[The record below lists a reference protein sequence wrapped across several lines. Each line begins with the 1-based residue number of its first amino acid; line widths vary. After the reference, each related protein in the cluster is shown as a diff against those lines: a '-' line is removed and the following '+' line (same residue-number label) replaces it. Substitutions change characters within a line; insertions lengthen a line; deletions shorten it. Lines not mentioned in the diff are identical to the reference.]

1 MNGRLEHS
9 IRTGNNIQNMLQS
22 MPVYVTEYYYSIVAS
37 TEPKTCEDYLRKI
50 RKFLLFINN
59 DIKHIN
65 PSDITDTDIGRY
77 MQSIQIKL
85 VDGKQTPTSF
95 SYQKCVWTALN
106 NFFQYLHN
114 KSYVAKNPML
124 IVNRPNKND
133 EVKHYVLGIADMNK
147 IIASIESGAGS
158 KYAKARQKHW
168 VERDIAIFKLF
179 LCTGIR
185 NTALSEIN
193 LSDIDFTENTIKII
207 DKRNKKHE
215 YYMQNKLRESLQ
227 RWITQRNVIMGDS
240 TQNDALFISLQKKRI
255 SEKAISN
262 IIGKYSEEVLGYKIS
277 PHKLRA
283 VFGATY
289 YEASN
294 GDIKATME
302 AMGHTSITTTQRYIN
317 HKNNA
322 RLESSVILDNLIV

>member
-9 IRTGNNIQNMLQS
+9 IRTENNIQNMLKS
-22 MPVYVTEYYYSIVAS
+22 LPVYVTEYYYSIVAS
-37 TEPKTCEDYLRKI
+37 TEPKTCEDYIRKI
-50 RKFLLFINN
+50 RKFLLFINK
-59 DIKHIN
+59 DIAKIQL
-65 PSDITDTDIGRY
+65 SDITDTDIGRY
-77 MQSIQIKL
+77 MKSIQIKN
-85 VDGKQTPTSF
+85 VDGKPTPTSF

-106 NFFQYLHN
+106 KFFQYLYN
-114 KSYVAKNPML
+114 KGYVASNP
-124 IVNRPNKND
+124 IAIIERPNKED
-133 EVKHYVLGIADMNK
+133 EVKHYVLSIEDMNK
-147 IIASIESGAGS
+147 IIANIESGAGS
-158 KYAKARQKHW
+158 KYAKARQKQW
-168 VERDIAIFKLF
+168 VTRDVAIFKLF
-179 LCTGIR
+179 LCTGMR

-193 LSDIDFTENTIKII
+193 LSDIDFDQNTIKII

-215 YYMQNKLRESLQ
+215 YYIQNKLRESLQ
-227 RWITQRNVIMGDS
+227 QWIAQRNIIIGNNS
-240 TQNDALFISLQKKRI
+240 QNDALFISLQKKRM

-289 YEASN
+289 YKASK

-302 AMGHTSITTTQRYIN
+302 AMGHSSVTTTQRYIN

-322 RLESSVILDNLIV
+322 RLESSVILDGLII